1 MSSLRIV
8 LVDPLGDVLFS
19 GESLARS
26 GTVAMLP
33 TNEWLDTSEVP
44 TERCPETLRSEGSGV
59 YPAADHGA
67 FADSSLFDDDDG
79 AIRAETRVRAKA
91 LKRTG

>member
-8 LVDPLGDVLFS
+8 LVDPLGEVLFS

-26 GTVAMLP
+26 PANAREVAV
-33 TNEWLDTSEVP
+33 DSSEVP

-59 YPAADHGA
+59 YRAADRGSMPSPPVTV
-67 FADSSLFDDDDG
+67 DEDDQ
-79 AIRAETRVRAKA
+79 IRAETVRARRLRRA
-91 LKRTG
+91 G